1 MYYSRAVNYTILYAL
16 NDLATRVNNCTQQ
29 TAKAIQHY
37 LNYCK
42 TNQEATV
49 LSWVSD
55 MILDNYSDEPYLV
68 VTEVRSRVGGKFI
81 FGNKDEKTQIN
92 NSPISTIEKGIK
104 HVKA

>member
-1 MYYSRAVNYTILYAL
+1 
-16 NDLATRVNNCTQQ
+16 
-29 TAKAIQHY
+29 
-37 LNYCK
+37 
-42 TNQEATV
+42 
-49 LSWVSD
+49 